1 MHKLKTER
9 QYCDNILYDENF
21 EVGDKIIYIP
31 VVNGIEV
38 EHKIS
43 NAIFE
48 ITYLLKEIEGLKDG
62 YVAFT
67 VRRY

>member
-9 QYCDNILYDENF
+9 QYCDNILYEVKSFEIRKNDENF

-38 EHKIS
+38 EHKSATLFLKSHI
-43 NAIFE
+43 
-48 ITYLLKEIEGLKDG
+48 YLKRLK
-62 YVAFT
+62 V
-67 VRRY
+67 